1 MRLLAA
7 LFCAG
12 LLALAQTNKPGPFVQ
27 GTDPKPKAEDYEGH
41 AKAGAVEIGAEF
53 MVRSYSRGNAMYIAN
68 DYVTVEVALY
78 APKGESVEI
87 GYLDFQL
94 RINGKKETLLAQN
107 PYMVAA
113 SVAHPDWQS
122 ERPGVEATAGVGNA
136 RVILGGPPHTPL
148 PTGDPPGG
156 AGPTIPRVP
165 KPDPPE
171 GIDMQPVKTADEI
184 AVEAALPD
192 GKNRAPVSGFLY
204 FIYTGRTKSI
214 KQVVLLYR
222 DTVLKLR

>member
-7 LFCAG
+7 IFCAG
-12 LLALAQTNKPGPFVQ
+12 LAFAQTHQPTPIVQ
-27 GTDPKPKAEDYEGH
+27 GTDPKPKAEDYEAH
-41 AKAGAVEIGAEF
+41 AKVGTVEIGAEF

-78 APKGESVEI
+78 APKGESLEI

-94 RINGKKETLLAQN
+94 RINGKKQTLPAQN
-107 PYMVAA
+107 PYMVA
-113 SVAHPDWQS
+113 SSIAHPDWQT
-122 ERPGVEATAGVGNA
+122 ERPGVEATAGAGNGS
-136 RVILGGPPHTPL
+136 VMLGGPPHTPL
-148 PTGDPPGG
+148 PTGDPPGS

-165 KPDPPE
+165 KPEPPE
-171 GIDMQPVKTADEI
+171 GIDMQPVKTASEI
-184 AVEAALPD
+184 AVEAALPE

-214 KQVVLLYR
+214 KQVELLYR
-222 DTVLKLR
+222 DAVLKLR

>member
-7 LFCAG
+7 LLCSG
-12 LLALAQTNKPGPFVQ
+12 IALAQTHKPTPSVQ
-27 GTDPKPKAEDYEGH
+27 GTEPKAKAEDYEAHGRS
-41 AKAGAVEIGAEF
+41 GSVEIGAEF
-53 MVRSYSRGNAMYIAN
+53 MVRSFSRGNAMYIAN

-94 RINGKKETLLAQN
+94 RINGKKQPLLAQN

-113 SVAHPDWQS
+113 SVAHPDWQA
-122 ERPGVEATAGVGNA
+122 EKPGVEATAGAGNA

-148 PTGDPPGG
+148 PTGDPPGS
-156 AGPTIPRVP
+156 AGPTIPKVP

-171 GIDMQPVKTADEI
+171 GIDMQPAKTAAEI
-184 AVEAALPD
+184 AVEAALPE

-214 KQVVLLYR
+214 NRVELLYR
-222 DTVLKLR
+222 DTVLRLR

>member
-12 LLALAQTNKPGPFVQ
+12 LALAQTHKPTPVVQ
-27 GTDPKPKAEDYEGH
+27 GTEAKPKAEDYEAH
-41 AKAGAVEIGAEF
+41 AKVGTVEIGAEF

-94 RINGKKETLLAQN
+94 RVNGKKQTLLAQN

-113 SVAHPDWQS
+113 SIAHPDWQT
-122 ERPGVEATAGVGNA
+122 ERPGVEAAAGAGNA

-148 PTGDPPGG
+148 PTGDPPGS

-171 GIDMQPVKTADEI
+171 GIDMQPVKTAADI
-184 AVEAALPD
+184 AVEAALQE

-214 KQVVLLYR
+214 KQVELLYL
-222 DTVLKLR
+222 DAVLKLR